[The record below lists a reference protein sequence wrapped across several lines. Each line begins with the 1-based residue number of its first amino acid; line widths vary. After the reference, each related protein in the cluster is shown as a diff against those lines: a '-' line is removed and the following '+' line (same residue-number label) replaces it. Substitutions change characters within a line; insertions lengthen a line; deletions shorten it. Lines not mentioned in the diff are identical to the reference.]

1 MERINGI
8 IRQHSGRWHRRQ
20 NKFGKLWQQ
29 TEVTVRLAR
38 AYFNLIWVHSCKE
51 NTAAQRAEER
61 DRSLKLERLNYL
73 SHTLLTHY
81 QTLESI
87 FSLLL
92 CGQGNSVLYHCQTK
106 SESAISHFLNNF
118 KWSTRSLIRTV
129 HSFLLHLIFS
139 EVKRGRKPRC
149 GSNSGFNYT
158 IIGGK
163 FSP

>member
-1 MERINGI
+1 LVKTIVLQLERINGI

-92 CGQGNSVLYHCQTK
+92 CGQGNSVPYHCQTK

-129 HSFLLHLIFS
+129 QI
-139 EVKRGRKPRC
+139 
-149 GSNSGFNYT
+149 
-158 IIGGK
+158 
-163 FSP
+163 